1 LVPALVNGS
10 HRDRQNLIIFEL
22 RLEELRAMIGIMNNS
37 EFQLNRRT
45 FLQVSAVAMSI
56 PGTLLAAPAWKKIP
70 IATQAWCV
78 RKQMATDIPG
88 TLMAVA
94 QLGYEGIE
102 LENAFGKSGAEW
114 HKHLDAAKLKP
125 CGFHH
130 SLSELRGDKLKA
142 SIEFNQAIGNRNLII
157 RSLPT
162 ETYTSKDLLTK
173 TAAEVNEIAEK
184 LKPAGLRVG
193 YHNHSAD
200 FNKFGQD
207 YWWNLFA
214 DQTHK
219 DVILQFDTGN
229 ASEMQGVAV
238 TDFLKRNQGRTVSL
252 HVKPFSKKN
261 PDAFLGDDELDWKQ
275 IMTVVESVGGL
286 EWYIIEYERDAF
298 PPLEALKANL
308 DRFKKMRA

>member
-1 LVPALVNGS
+1 MVL
-10 HRDRQNLIIFEL
+10 
-22 RLEELRAMIGIMNNS
+22 
-37 EFQLNRRT
+37 
-45 FLQVSAVAMSI
+45 
-56 PGTLLAAPAWKKIP
+56 PGTLLAAPGWKKIP

-88 TLMAVA
+88 TLAAVA

-102 LENAFGKSGAEW
+102 LENAFGKPGPEW
-114 HKHLDAAKLKP
+114 RKHLNAVGLKA

-130 SLSELRGDKLKA
+130 SLDELRGDKLKT

-157 RSLPT
+157 RSLPG
-162 ETYTSKDLLTK
+162 EVYKSKELLAK
-173 TAAEVNEIAEK
+173 TATEVNAIAEK

-200 FNKFGQD
+200 FNKFGEE

-238 TDFLKRNQGRTVSL
+238 TDFLKRNQGRTVL
-252 HVKPFSKKN
+252 MHVKPFSKQK
-261 PDAFLGDDELDWKQ
+261 PDAYLGDDELDWKQ
-275 IMTVVESVGGL
+275 IMTVVESTGGL

-308 DRFKKMRA
+308 ERFKRMRA